1 VASSTWRC
9 STAAANGDFEDFFCR
24 KLGSTPD
31 DVLEKRE
38 LLLLPPAP
46 LLGCLRLLL
55 LLLDMVRAKSFCMSA
70 FPSLVLVDDVFLLL
84 PPLLPLDVV
93 EVAAH
98 CKMFL
103 IKDFLF

>member
-1 VASSTWRC
+1 MASSTWRC
-9 STAAANGDFEDFFCR
+9 STAAANGDFEDFFCG

-46 LLGCLRLLL
+46 LLGCLRILLL
-55 LLLDMVRAKSFCMSA
+55 FLDMVRAKSFCMSA
-70 FPSLVLVDDVFLLL
+70 FPSLVDDVFLLL
-84 PPLLPLDVV
+84 PPLLPLDFL
-93 EVAAH
+93 EVAAQ

-103 IKDFLF
+103 IKAFCF